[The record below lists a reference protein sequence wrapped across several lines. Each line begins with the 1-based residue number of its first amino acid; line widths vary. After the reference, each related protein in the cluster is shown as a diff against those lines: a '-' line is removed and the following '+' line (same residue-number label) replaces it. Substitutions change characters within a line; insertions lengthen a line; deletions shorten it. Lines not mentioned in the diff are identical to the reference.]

1 MADLQ
6 RPSLVERDIDQAIT
20 ALKKGSY
27 LLKYGRRGKPKFCP
41 FRLST
46 DESTLIWYYGK
57 DEKQLELRHVS
68 RIIPGQRTAI
78 FQRYPRPEKEYQSFS
93 LIYSDR
99 SLDLICKDKDEAE
112 VWFVGLK
119 ALIARGGYRKIKKE
133 AKSESTSSDSP
144 HGRRVSP
151 SSFSFLPQDQGDTQ
165 LSENLSQ
172 SRWGKAFADIITY
185 TATAKSPTR
194 AESITYSINS
204 LPAGAV
210 DNSNGRS
217 SGGDTFRVSLSSAVS
232 SSSQGSCNEDFDS
245 LGDVFIWGEGT
256 GDGVVGG
263 GVVRVHRSSN
273 TKVNALLPKAL
284 ESTIVLDVHSI
295 SCGDRHAVLVTKHGE
310 VFTWGEEMG
319 GRLGHGVEADVSH
332 PKLIE
337 TLCGVNIEKVAC
349 GEYHTCAVTLSG
361 DLYSWGDGSHYCGLL
376 GHGSEAGH
384 WIPKKVGGLIEGLH
398 VSFVSCGP
406 WHTALIT
413 YANQLFTF
421 GDGTFGALGHGNCSG
436 TSIPRE
442 VETLKGLR
450 TVKVACGVWH
460 TAAIVEVT
468 SKSSNYGESD
478 GSLSGKLF
486 TWGNGDK
493 WRLGHGDKESRLVP
507 ECIDSL
513 VDVSFSEVACGNNL
527 TVALTTSGRVYTMGS
542 NVYGQLLNP
551 VASGKTPTCIEGK
564 IADSIVEEIAC
575 GSHHVAVL
583 TSKAEVYTWGKG
595 SDGQLGHGD
604 NDDRDTPTLVDFLK
618 DKRAKSVACGSN
630 FTAVICRHKWLSS
643 ADNSMCSGCHNPFNF
658 RRIRHN
664 CYNCGLVFCKAC
676 SSRKSLKAALA
687 PSMNKPYRV
696 CDDCFNKLQKAIDP
710 GSVPRIPNVKS
721 GGTLYKPIETTE
733 KETGTSRLLGNISR
747 LSSVDSF
754 KSERSSSYN
763 MRYESNDS
771 RVFPLQNENIHRAS
785 ISSKSTVSPFG
796 ISKNLTSVSV
806 PSSRMV
812 SRSPSPIPGKSSPL
826 RSATALPYTS
836 VCTSEVTTEDIKST
850 NDSLS
855 QEVKYLKAQVEEFT
869 KKSHLLE
876 AELEKKSKKLKEVT
890 AYAADEAEKSKAAK
904 EVIKSLTAQL
914 KEMAERVPKE
924 HIACSNLEAEKMMN
938 NTGRLSN
945 GSGVTSITS
954 PKTESSDRSTPS
966 PLSNGTKVQKSERI
980 IQDETGVYLTLV
992 SLQNGVNE
1000 LIRVRFSRKL
1010 FTEDQAEK
1018 WWAENGTRVC
1028 EKHNIQT
1035 AT

>member
-6 RPSLVERDIDQAIT
+6 RPSLVERDIDQT
-20 ALKKGSY
+20 
-27 LLKYGRRGKPKFCP
+27 
-41 FRLST
+41 
-46 DESTLIWYYGK
+46 
-57 DEKQLELRHVS
+57 
-68 RIIPGQRTAI
+68 I

-93 LIYSDR
+93 LIYNDR

-112 VWFVGLK
+112 VWFVGIK
-119 ALIARGGYRKIKKE
+119 ALIARGSYRKIKNE
-133 AKSESTSSDSP
+133 ARSESTSSDSP
-144 HGRRVSP
+144 RGRRVSP

-165 LSENLSQ
+165 VTQQTENISQ
-172 SRWGKAFADIITY
+172 SRLGKAFADIITY
-185 TATAKSPTR
+185 TATAKSPTW

-204 LPAGAV
+204 LSAGAV

-217 SGGDTFRVSLSSAVS
+217 SGADTFRVSLSSAVS

-263 GVVRVHRSSN
+263 GVIRVHRSSS
-273 TKVNALLPKAL
+273 TKVNALVPKAL
-284 ESTIVLDVHSI
+284 ESTVVLDVHSI

-310 VFTWGEEMG
+310 VFSWGEEMG
-319 GRLGHGVEADVSH
+319 GRLGHGVEVDVSH

-337 TLCGVNIEKVAC
+337 TLGGMNVEMVAC

-361 DLYSWGDGSHYCGLL
+361 DLYTWGDGTHYCGLL
-376 GHGSEAGH
+376 GHGSEASH
-384 WIPKKVGGLIEGLH
+384 WIPKKVGGLIDGLH

-413 YANQLFTF
+413 SADQLFTF
-421 GDGTFGALGHGNCSG
+421 GDGTFGALGHGNCSS
-436 TSIPRE
+436 TSIPQE

-450 TVKVACGVWH
+450 TVRVACGVWH
-460 TAAIVEVT
+460 TAAVVEVT
-468 SKSSNYGESD
+468 SKSSNSEESD
-478 GSLSGKLF
+478 GPLSGKLF

-493 WRLGHGDKESRLVP
+493 GRLGHGDNESRLVP

-513 VDVSFSEVACGNNL
+513 VDVSFSQVACGNNL
-527 TVALTTSGRVYTMGS
+527 TVALTTSGRVYTMGD
-542 NVYGQLLNP
+542 VYGRLVNP
-551 VASGKTPTCIEGK
+551 VASGRTPTCVEGK

-595 SDGQLGHGD
+595 SNGQLGHGD
-604 NDDRDTPTLVDFLK
+604 NNDRNTPTPVDFLK
-618 DKRAKSVACGSN
+618 DKQAKSVACGSN
-630 FTAVICRHKWLSS
+630 FTAVICRHKWISS

-658 RRIRHN
+658 RRKRHN

-676 SSRKSLKAALA
+676 SSRKSLKASLA

-696 CDDCFNKLQKAIDP
+696 CDDCFTKLQKAADA

-721 GGTLYKPIETTE
+721 GSTLYKPSETTE
-733 KETGTSRLLGNISR
+733 KETGISRLPGNISR

-754 KSERSSSYN
+754 KSERSSTYN
-763 MRYESNDS
+763 TRSVSNDN
-771 RVFPLQNENIHRAS
+771 RVFPLQNGNVQRAS
-785 ISSKSTVSPFG
+785 ISSKSPASPVG
-796 ISKNLTSVSV
+796 NSKNFTPVSV

-812 SRSPSPIPGKSSPL
+812 SRSPSPVPGKLSPL
-826 RSATALPYTS
+826 RSATASPSIS
-836 VCTSEVTTEDIKST
+836 VHTSEVTADEIKST

-855 QEVKYLKAQVEEFT
+855 QEVKHLKAQVEELA
-869 KKSHLLE
+869 KKSQLLE

-890 AYAADEAEKSKAAK
+890 AQAADEAEKSKAAK
-904 EVIKSLTAQL
+904 EVIKSLTRQL

-924 HIACSNLEAEKMMN
+924 HNACSNLDF
-938 NTGRLSN
+938 NTEQMLNDTDRPSN
-945 GSGVTSITS
+945 GSSTTSITS
-954 PKTESSDRSTPS
+954 PKTESSDSSTPQ

-980 IQDETGVYLTLV
+980 IQDEPGVYLTLI
-992 SLQNGVNE
+992 SMLNGMNE
-1000 LIRVRFSRKL
+1000 LRRVRFSRKR

-1035 AT
+1035 VM